1 MKYEYEYENMKGL
14 WSSPA
19 PKVHQVWH
27 WRSQHWNAGNT
38 STSLSGLP
46 GEKVYSEWIYSLLLK
61 ESVEPEVKSSG
72 LFRSHKSLPHPLCL
86 LGNISA
92 YKVLTPSGRRRDT
105 GKRAHVLVLTHTPCN
120 CWKQNYFFISYLLL
134 SILMPQ

>member
-61 ESVEPEVKSSG
+61 ESVEPEVKSSAFSG
-72 LFRSHKSLPHPLCL
+72 VISLSHILFASWE
-86 LGNISA
+86 ISQ
-92 YKVLTPSGRRRDT
+92 
-105 GKRAHVLVLTHTPCN
+105 HT
-120 CWKQNYFFISYLLL
+120 KF
-134 SILMPQ
+134 